1 MSLKDAADAAR
12 AAEVAQDRI
21 KGLQAEL
28 TTVQERAEVLRTA
41 LNNERSNLARATAR
55 LKEAAAEIK

>member
-12 AAEVAQDRI
+12 AAEVAQERI

-28 TTVQERAEVLRTA
+28 TTVQERADVLRTA
-41 LNNERSNLARATAR
+41 INNERANLSKSTAR
-55 LKEAAAEIK
+55 LKEAAAGIK

>member
-12 AAEVAQDRI
+12 AAEVAQERI
-21 KGLQAEL
+21 KGLHAEL
-28 TTVQERAEVLRTA
+28 TTVQERAEVLRTV

-55 LKEAAAEIK
+55 LKDAAADLK

>member
-12 AAEVAQDRI
+12 ATEVAQERI